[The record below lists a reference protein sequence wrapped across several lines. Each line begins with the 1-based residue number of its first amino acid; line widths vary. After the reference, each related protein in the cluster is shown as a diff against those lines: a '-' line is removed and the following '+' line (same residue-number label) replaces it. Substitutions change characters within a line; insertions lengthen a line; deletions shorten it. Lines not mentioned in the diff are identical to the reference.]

1 MRRIRSESW
10 TFIWQPKVRIQAVLA
25 SPDGT
30 SPDETGDPRASLPP
44 GFLEIQTWVVG
55 VWALW
60 AASLIIFLRLVD
72 GGLHRDLSGT
82 ALEPE
87 LPDLKVASP
96 RRPPKY
102 IYHGALF
109 LLAEREHRA
118 LPRNPTRPPRLPLPH
133 HLTTGGREDDADRFH
148 LPAPDSLHRPQRN
161 LKAEA
166 SRPLPQRGRR
176 VVELYYAVI

>member
-25 SPDGT
+25 SPDGK
-30 SPDETGDPRASLPP
+30 GDPRASLPP
-44 GFLEIQTWVVG
+44 GFLEIQTWVGG

-60 AASLIIFLRLVD
+60 AASLIGFLRLVD
-72 GGLHRDLSGT
+72 AGLHGDLSGT

-102 IYHGALF
+102 IHHGTLF
-109 LLAEREHRA
+109 LLA
-118 LPRNPTRPPRLPLPH
+118 
-133 HLTTGGREDDADRFH
+133 
-148 LPAPDSLHRPQRN
+148 
-161 LKAEA
+161 
-166 SRPLPQRGRR
+166 
-176 VVELYYAVI
+176 